1 MVYYIAAFL
10 IEYSITNPIATAFLL
25 TNTIGISNT
34 LYGISN
40 IAYYS
45 VKTTGETLFN
55 LYSYKNENENNKT
68 ENEKEN

>member
-1 MVYYIAAFL
+1 MVYYIAAYL

-25 TNTIGISNT
+25 TNTLGIGNT
-34 LYGISN
+34 IYAVSN

-55 LYSYKNENENNKT
+55 LYSYKNEDENNKT
-68 ENEKEN
+68 ENKQEN

>member
-1 MVYYIAAFL
+1 MVYYIAAYL

-25 TNTIGISNT
+25 TNTIGIGNT
-34 LYGISN
+34 IYAVSN

-55 LYSYKNENENNKT
+55 LYNYKNKNEKNKT
-68 ENEKEN
+68 ENEE